1 MTNSKKKS
9 YKQYMFTFLSI
20 VHIIASVIMI
30 LFILLQDP
38 KGGGGAFGIIGG
50 GGSKSLFGNTGGNQ
64 FLVNVTKFMAVI
76 FAFTSIYLAA
86 LSSQKE
92 DSVMDEYTQEAPNKP
107 MEQQDKPPVET
118 NKDTPPNEATKKN
131 TSKKTKP
138 ALHPVEEQAP
148 LPSSQNLGE
157 QKESDAN
164 KSNTSPSNKVN
175 SPPTQPTKEEENN
188 QK

>member
-1 MTNSKKKS
+1 
-9 YKQYMFTFLSI
+9 MFTFLSI

-86 LSSQKE
+86 LSSQKA
-92 DSVMDEYTQEAPNKP
+92 DSVMDEYTQEMPVKP
-107 MEQQDKPPVET
+107 SD
-118 NKDTPPNEATKKN
+118 
-131 TSKKTKP
+131 
-138 ALHPVEEQAP
+138 
-148 LPSSQNLGE
+148 
-157 QKESDAN
+157 ES
-164 KSNTSPSNKVN
+164 KSNNTAPDKVD
-175 SPPTQPTKEEENN
+175 SPPTQPTKTKELENN
-188 QK
+188 QNTTPSK